1 MSISPELKKK
11 FMDLQK
17 NISPELKQQMMDL
30 QHNISPEL
38 KTQMAQF
45 QQKMSPDML
54 EKMSQFQ
61 QKISPDIVETVEPVE
76 TVETV
81 ETVEQIS
88 SNIVDTMSNFQ
99 QDMNVEISKPNEIK
113 QRKMN
118 SRPEMDKID
127 TNTEMLEN
135 SITLL
140 KILNITNTLYL
151 YRTHLKYGFILLMG
165 SISIYM
171 MKLYNYV

>member
-45 QQKMSPDML
+45 KQQMSPDML

-61 QKISPDIVETVEPVE
+61 QKISPDIVEPVE
-76 TVETV
+76 K
-81 ETVEQIS
+81 IS
-88 SNIVDTMSNFQ
+88 SNKVDTMSNFQ
-99 QDMNVEISKPNEIK
+99 QDINVEISKPNEIK

-165 SISIYM
+165 TISIYM